1 MKNSGLSN
9 LGYANIVPTNPL
21 MACREGEE
29 GMTDTMADPAN
40 NDKKGLR
47 VKIFKYLVGGKL
59 KKP

>member
-1 MKNSGLSN
+1 MKNSRVSN
-9 LGYANIVPTNPL
+9 LEYANIVPTNL
-21 MACREGEE
+21 LVACREGAE

-47 VKIFKYLVGGKL
+47 VKIFRYLVGRKL